1 MKAMNFLNNIPILV
15 VLFAATTFVF
25 VDASSAQRPQRG
37 GLPSSKV
44 EPEAAPTEPDDNANP
59 ASGAELFDDV
69 GAQPEGNRPTQAMA
83 TQPTANVDSEN
94 LTPEPVNDVVEVL
107 TDKVLMAYTWFP
119 AGSGETAPGATASSG
134 KDAAAFLLLHDWDSQ
149 RSDMFPLARHL
160 QSAGYAVLVP
170 DLRGHGE
177 STRVTGSDQ
186 TLDFDKFK
194 PAQIASAI
202 NDIEQC
208 RRILLAKN
216 DAEEV
221 NIDLLNVVAVGDSA
235 HLAVQWAIT
244 DWSWKP
250 IGGKKQ
256 GQYVKSL
263 TLVSP
268 TARFKRSSLT
278 KLARAPVI
286 SGANGTAIPM
296 FLIWGGQDPEAAE
309 DGQDL
314 YDLLSK
320 DRPPSSASD
329 PAAVWRE
336 QDLFQA
342 TPNVPMNGT
351 QLIAAPPI
359 QNSISNFAAQKVL
372 TARERFKWEK
382 RGK

>member
-1 MKAMNFLNNIPILV
+1 MKSINLSNPVLIAVLLV
-15 VLFAATTFVF
+15 ATSTFLFA
-25 VDASSAQRPQRG
+25 DASSAQRPQRG

-44 EPEAAPTEPDDNANP
+44 EPEKEKTEPDDKANP
-59 ASGAELFDDV
+59 ASGAELFTDNEMQPDNV
-69 GAQPEGNRPTQAMA
+69 GPAQTTPN
-83 TQPTANVDSEN
+83 QPTANVDSEN

-107 TDKVLMAYTWFP
+107 TDKVLMAYSWFP
-119 AGSGETAPGATASSG
+119 AGSTKTTPGAAAING
-134 KDAAAFLLLHDWDSQ
+134 KDAAAFLLLHDWNSQ
-149 RSDMFPLARHL
+149 RSDMFPLAKHL

-186 TLDFDKFK
+186 TLDYEKFK
-194 PAQIASAI
+194 PAQVASAI

-208 RRILLAKN
+208 RRILLTKN

-235 HLAVQWAIT
+235 HLALEWAIT

-268 TARFKRSSLT
+268 TEKFKRSSLT

-286 SGANGTAIPM
+286 SGANGAAIPM
-296 FLIWGGQDPEAAE
+296 FVIWGGQDANAAE
-309 DGQDL
+309 DGQDF

-320 DRPPSSASD
+320 KSPPSSASD

-342 TPNVPMNGT
+342 VPNVPMSGN

-359 QNSISNFAAQKVL
+359 QNSIANFAAQKVL
-372 TARERFKWEK
+372 TARERFPWGK
-382 RGK
+382 RGR